1 MIKMPKGS
9 CSPSVYRRAESSRIK
24 TQNMKERKKSMSEKL
39 KTGSRI
45 KTLLGK
51 TAEAKKTIDE
61 EEQYRPMKSII

>member
-1 MIKMPKGS
+1 
-9 CSPSVYRRAESSRIK
+9 
-24 TQNMKERKKSMSEKL
+24 MSEKL